1 MCKKRTWKRE
11 RLPRVSPLIV
21 LTMVVVSLISPWLMF
36 SVHQTPL
43 FILVSADS
51 WPPSCDGVSN
61 KQPRQ
66 GQTTETHFLSEL
78 ALLDH
83 TNNNT
88 LYTSYTIRTLN
99 KHASVWHLIAR
110 GLTFSKDFKCP
121 LTAFFE
127 HKKRPPGRHLNKN
140 GKNPLL
146 HKSFHSREAFILLFI
161 WPWYG
166 SKNCTLDPIQ

>member
-61 KQPRQ
+61 KQPRH

-110 GLTFSKDFKCP
+110 GLTFSKDSKCP
-121 LTAFFE
+121 LAAFFE
-127 HKKRPPGRHLNKN
+127 HKKRPPGQVIWTKMERIHYYIKVFIHV
-140 GKNPLL
+140 K
-146 HKSFHSREAFILLFI
+146 HSFSCLYDLGMEVKTAR
-161 WPWYG
+161 
-166 SKNCTLDPIQ
+166 